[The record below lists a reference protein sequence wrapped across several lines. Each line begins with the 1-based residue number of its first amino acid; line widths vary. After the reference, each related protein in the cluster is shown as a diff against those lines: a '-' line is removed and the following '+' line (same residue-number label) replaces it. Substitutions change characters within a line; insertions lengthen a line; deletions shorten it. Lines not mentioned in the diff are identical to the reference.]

1 MNALAALSQILS
13 GAALAGFSGVTLWLL
28 MRPRARMAALMPA
41 PRWQVLAAAA
51 TALWCAALAI
61 FSPGS
66 SEALAV
72 QMIRD
77 GAMLGWLAA
86 TFWSS
91 RAPMPRPLR
100 LILRM
105 LATICLLAFLL
116 GAAAHL
122 RAGTAAAPWMKPTL
136 TFTAIANP

>member
-1 MNALAALSQILS
+1 MSALATLSHILS
-13 GAALAGFSGVTLWLL
+13 VVALAGFTGVTLWLL
-28 MRPRARMAALMPA
+28 MRPSARMAALMPA
-41 PRWQVLAAAA
+41 PRWLVAAAAA
-51 TALWCAALAI
+51 TALWCAALAV

-66 SEALAV
+66 SEALVV
-72 QMIRD
+72 QMVRD
-77 GAMLGWLAA
+77 GAMLGWLGA
-86 TFWSS
+86 TFWSP

-122 RAGTAAAPWMKPTL
+122 RPGAAWSSPPW
-136 TFTAIANP
+136 AA